1 MPISK
6 NSGKKSFLMKHIK
19 TVVFDLDGTLLDSI
33 PDIASAMNTVLSE
46 NSLPTHTR
54 EEYISFIG
62 DGVAQLVHRS
72 LGKQDIPALFEK
84 VRREYS
90 AQYSAHAAEKTEPF
104 DGILQAL
111 DALTGSYRLA
121 ILSNKGDADVKKL
134 TVQYFGTRFAS
145 ALGQFGN
152 YKVKPSPDLLFV
164 TAKELGVSEKDLIF
178 VGDSPVDVETAHAAG
193 IPCIAVEWG
202 YRTREQLIAAGC
214 DYLCKQ
220 PTDLPAV
227 IREADV

>member
-1 MPISK
+1 MR
-6 NSGKKSFLMKHIK
+6 HIK

-33 PDIASAMNTVLSE
+33 PDIASAMNSVLSE
-46 NSLPTHTR
+46 NGLPTHSR
-54 EEYISFIG
+54 EEYLSYIG

-72 LGKQDIPALFEK
+72 LGKQDDPALFEK
-84 VRREYS
+84 IRAEYS
-90 AQYSAHAAEKTEPF
+90 AQYSAHAAEKTQPF

-111 DALTGSYRLA
+111 DVLAGSYRLA
-121 ILSNKGDADVKKL
+121 ILSNKGDADVKRL
-134 TVQYFGTRFAS
+134 TTQYFGDRFACVF
-145 ALGQFGN
+145 GQFGN
-152 YKVKPSPDLLFV
+152 YKVKPAPDLLFV
-164 TAKELGVSEKDLIF
+164 TAKELGVSEKDMIF
-178 VGDSPVDVETAHAAG
+178 VGDSPVDVETAHSAG

-214 DYLCKQ
+214 DYLCKK